1 MGPFDGTNY
10 DGCDAN
16 FPRFPTE
23 SDRDRQTKSKNQLI
37 RIDLRWETAALIAL
51 FALPSS
57 RAHVCVCWR
66 KTVTLCPVSPCVG
79 SGKEGML
86 CSAGAGR
93 VTTLGG

>member
-23 SDRDRQTKSKNQLI
+23 SERERVTKSKNQLI

-57 RAHVCVCWR
+57 RAHVCVCDGENGY
-66 KTVTLCPVSPCVG
+66 TVSCQSLRWVWERRDAV
-79 SGKEGML
+79 
-86 CSAGAGR
+86 
-93 VTTLGG
+93 LGGGLAG